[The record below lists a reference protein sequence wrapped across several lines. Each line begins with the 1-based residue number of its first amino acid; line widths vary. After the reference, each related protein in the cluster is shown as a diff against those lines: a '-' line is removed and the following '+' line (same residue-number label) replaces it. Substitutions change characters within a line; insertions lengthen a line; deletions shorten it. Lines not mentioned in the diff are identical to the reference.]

1 MSTNTYDNANV
12 LANIVSTTTA
22 VMEAISGNDIADLS
36 DVNDAN
42 AMPNLVAAKLHNLVT
57 PLLVNTAGSN

>member
-1 MSTNTYDNANV
+1 MSTKTYDNANV

-22 VMEAISGNDIADLS
+22 VMEAISGNAVADLS

-42 AMPNLVAAKLHNLVT
+42 AMANLVAAKLQTVVT
-57 PLLVNTAGSN
+57 PLLVNPVVSN

>member
-22 VMEAISGNDIADLS
+22 VMEAISGNEIADLS

-42 AMPNLVAAKLHNLVT
+42 AMPNLVAAKLQNIVT
-57 PLLVNTAGSN
+57 PLLVNPVVSN

>member
-22 VMEAISGNDIADLS
+22 VMEAISGNEIADLS
-36 DVNDAN
+36 DVKDAN
-42 AMPNLVAAKLHNLVT
+42 VMANLAAAKLHNLVT
-57 PLLVNTAGSN
+57 PLLINSAN

>member
-22 VMEAISGNDIADLS
+22 VMEAISGNEIADLS
-36 DVNDAN
+36 DVNDSN
-42 AMPNLVAAKLHNLVT
+42 VMPNLVAAKLQIIVT
-57 PLLVNTAGSN
+57 PLLVNPVVSN